1 MRIKTSLFC
10 LGAALTA
17 LLLMVDAT
25 VGAGRAPA
33 KDGLNAQAHRNDLSI
48 RITGV
53 IGPGTYHRFMD
64 ELRRKQ
70 PSVVMV
76 DGPGGRVLE
85 AMMIGTEIR
94 RRGISTVLPGNH
106 SCASACALIY
116 LSGAKRY
123 IGPQASIGLHSAANH
138 GRDDESGTTMM
149 ARYLSGMGVPSA
161 IVKKMAATPSSGIR
175 WLTAAEQRTL
185 GLQRQN

>member
-1 MRIKTSLFC
+1 
-10 LGAALTA
+10 
-17 LLLMVDAT
+17 MVDVS
-25 VGAGRAPA
+25 VGAGTTPA
-33 KDGLNAQAHRNDLSI
+33 KDGLNSHAGRNASSI
-48 RITGV
+48 RISGV
-53 IGPGTYHRFMD
+53 IEPGTYRRFMD

-70 PSVVMV
+70 PSMVIV

-94 RRGISTVLPGNH
+94 RRGISTVLPGNR

-123 IGPQASIGLHSAANH
+123 IGPRASIGVHSAANH

-149 ARYLSGMGVPSA
+149 ARYLSGIGVPSA